1 MKIHES
7 EILVFILLFDFHSA
21 DGAIVPELSLKILL
35 RCVRWQIAY
44 EEPRFTH
51 DFLQFMLVS
60 MFLVRFVI
68 VFTTQRSPFEVQFA
82 EKLHRLIHWNPN
94 RKSRKMHKN
103 KQRGEGSRAKK
114 RKAEDEYSLKTIL
127 EDDAS
132 NDDAGGDVVEPR
144 AAARNAE
151 KNDESVRFRNIS
163 QSSAVFNVSVHR
175 PLKMSMELKITGTN
189 WN

>member
-1 MKIHES
+1 
-7 EILVFILLFDFHSA
+7 
-21 DGAIVPELSLKILL
+21 
-35 RCVRWQIAY
+35 
-44 EEPRFTH
+44 
-51 DFLQFMLVS
+51 
-60 MFLVRFVI
+60 
-68 VFTTQRSPFEVQFA
+68 
-82 EKLHRLIHWNPN
+82 
-94 RKSRKMHKN
+94 MHKN

-175 PLKMSMELKITGTN
+175 PLKMSMEPKITGTN